1 MLIEGLY
8 SISSFQN
15 IDNSIDASVVLNKDH
30 EVFQG
35 HFPNNPV
42 MPGVC
47 MMQMIKELLEEAV
60 SAKLQLKS
68 SSNIKFMAIINPEKN
83 ANLNVNI
90 QWTEEEGTYKA
101 KSAIVFDAT
110 TALKMSSV
118 YRETSA

>member
-8 SISSFQN
+8 SISSFQSN
-15 IDNSIDASVVLNKDH
+15 DNSINASIVLNKDH

-83 ANLNVNI
+83 PNLNVNI
-90 QWTEEEGTYKA
+90 QWTEEEGMYKA

-118 YRETSA
+118 YRETSV